1 MRAYSVMKMNNN
13 EATIRENLINRAS
26 DLLEKLSY
34 PTELLAY
41 VRDWMEGRRENGD
54 LLDRLDNE
62 ERKAA

>member
-1 MRAYSVMKMNNN
+1 MKMNNN

>member
-1 MRAYSVMKMNNN
+1 MKMNNN
-13 EATIRENLINRAS
+13 AANIRENLINRAS

-62 ERKAA
+62 ERRAA

>member
-1 MRAYSVMKMNNN
+1 MKMNNTA
-13 EATIRENLINRAS
+13 ATTRENLINRAS

>member
-1 MRAYSVMKMNNN
+1 MKMNNTA
-13 EATIRENLINRAS
+13 ATIRENLINRAS

>member
-1 MRAYSVMKMNNN
+1 MKMNNN
-13 EATIRENLINRAS
+13 AATIRENIINRAS

>member
-1 MRAYSVMKMNNN
+1 MKMNNN
-13 EATIRENLINRAS
+13 AATIRENLINRAS